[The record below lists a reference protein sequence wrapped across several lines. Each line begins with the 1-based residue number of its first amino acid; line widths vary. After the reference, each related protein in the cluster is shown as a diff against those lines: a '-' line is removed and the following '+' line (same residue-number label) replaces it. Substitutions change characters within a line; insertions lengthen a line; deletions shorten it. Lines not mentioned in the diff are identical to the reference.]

1 MGLVY
6 KIVEDHLNLIIV
18 KKGHRGYSVGTAP
31 HPCGFIRRDLM
42 GEMVLLGDEALA
54 LGAIDAG
61 ISSAYGYPGTP
72 SSEIMEYILRYS
84 ENRDDLFAAWA
95 SNEKTAYEE
104 ALGASF
110 VGKRVIVTM
119 KHVGLNVAADPFMN
133 SALLDIKGGLVL
145 AVADDPGMHS
155 SQGEQDSRYFSA
167 FARIM
172 CFEPRNQQECYEMTR
187 EAFDISE
194 KFHIPVMIR
203 LVTRLAHSRS
213 VVSPTKL
220 RSKNPLQKTD
230 NTRGWMLLPALSR
243 KNWSSLL
250 ARQADF
256 EKYTAGSE
264 FNRLTINPDF
274 KEFGVITS
282 GLGKNYY
289 DEAKLELPQQPSHL
303 HVSVYPVPVEKVRKL
318 AESVEKIVVIEEGC
332 TFIEDYLRGY
342 LPQSV
347 DISGKQDGAIPL
359 TGELTPDNIRAALG
373 LKPRKGLKTDIELPG
388 RPPQLCRGCP
398 HADSYEALNEARK
411 AFDNSIVTSDI
422 GCYSLGALPPYNAI
436 ETIICMGA
444 SIGTAKGAAEAGFD
458 PVVAVIGDST
468 FLHSGITGLVDAVSC
483 NTPITVVILDN
494 QTVAMTGGQTTILPS
509 SSLQPLIE
517 GLGVKPEHIRTIVPL
532 KKNLAENVEV
542 FKEEMKYKGV
552 SVIIPLREC
561 IETARKNKKS
571 GGSK

>member
-1 MGLVY
+1 
-6 KIVEDHLNLIIV
+6 
-18 KKGHRGYSVGTAP
+18 
-31 HPCGFIRRDLM
+31 M

-72 SSEIMEYILRYS
+72 SSEIMEYLLDYS
-84 ENRDDLFAAWA
+84 EKNEGLFATWS

-110 VGKRVIVTM
+110 VGKRVLVTM

-194 KFHIPVMIR
+194 MFHIPVMIR
-203 LVTRLAHSRS
+203 MVTRLAHSRA
-213 VVSPTKL
+213 VVVPSTP
-220 RSKNPLQKTD
+220 RERNPLAKTD
-230 NTRGWMLLPALSR
+230 NPKGWMLLPALAR
-243 KNWSSLL
+243 RNWSSLL

-256 EKYTAGSE
+256 EKYTTE
-264 FNRLTINPDF
+264 TRYNPLTINRGF
-274 KEFGVITS
+274 RKFGVITS

-289 DEAKLELPQQPSHL
+289 DEAKKELGSQPSHL
-303 HVSVYPVPVEKVRKL
+303 HISAYPVPVVKVREL
-318 AESVEKIVVIEEGC
+318 AAAVDKIVVIEEGC

-342 LPQSV
+342 LPQPV
-347 DISGKQDGAIPL
+347 EITGKKDGAVPL
-359 TGELTPDNIRAALG
+359 TGELNPDNIRGALG
-373 LKPRKGLKTDIELPG
+373 LAPREGLGTDMEIPG
-388 RPPQLCRGCP
+388 RPPQLCQGCP
-398 HADSYEALNEARK
+398 HADTYAALNEARES
-411 AFDNSIVTSDI
+411 FDNSIVTSDI

-444 SIGTAKGAAEAGFD
+444 SVGTAKGAAEAGFE

-468 FLHSGITGLVDAVSC
+468 FLHSGISPLIDAVSC
-483 NTPITVVILDN
+483 RTPMTLVILDN
-494 QTVAMTGGQTTILPS
+494 GTVAMTGGQKTILPS
-509 SSLQPLIE
+509 SRLQTLLE
-517 GLGVKPEHIRTIVPL
+517 GIGVEPEHIRTIIPL
-532 KKNLAENVEV
+532 KKHQEENVGI
-542 FKEEMKYKGV
+542 FKTEMNYKGL
-552 SVIIPLREC
+552 SVIIALREC
-561 IETARKNKKS
+561 LETARKQKKA
-571 GGSK
+571 GGQK

>member
-1 MGLVY
+1 
-6 KIVEDHLNLIIV
+6 
-18 KKGHRGYSVGTAP
+18 
-31 HPCGFIRRDLM
+31 M

-72 SSEIMEYILRYS
+72 SSEIMEYILKYS
-84 ENRDDLFAAWA
+84 KTDDDLFASWS

-110 VGKRVIVTM
+110 VGRRVLVTM

-194 KFHIPVMIR
+194 KYHIPVMIR
-203 LVTRLAHSRS
+203 MVTRLAHSRA
-213 VVSPTKL
+213 VVLTSPVREQNKM
-220 RSKNPLQKTD
+220 KKTD
-230 NTRGWMLLPALSR
+230 NTGGWMLLPALAR
-243 KNWSSLL
+243 RNWAGLL
-250 ARQADF
+250 AQQAEF
-256 EKYTAGSE
+256 EKYTTASE
-264 FNRLTINPDF
+264 YNPLVINPDF
-274 KEFGVITS
+274 KDFGVITS

-289 DEAKLELPQQPSHL
+289 DEAKKELKVLPSHL
-303 HVSVYPVPVEKVRKL
+303 HISAYPVPVEKVRKL
-318 AESVEKIVVIEEGC
+318 AESVEKIIIIEEGC

-342 LPQSV
+342 LPQPV
-347 DISGKQDGAIPL
+347 KIAGKQDGAIPL
-359 TGELTPDNIRAALG
+359 TGELNPDNIRKALG
-373 LKPRKGLKTDIELPG
+373 LDARTGLSTDIKLPG
-388 RPPQLCRGCP
+388 RPPQLCKGCP
-398 HADSYEALNEARK
+398 HADTYAALNEARES
-411 AFDNSIVTSDI
+411 FDNSIVTSDI
-422 GCYSLGALPPYNAI
+422 GCYSLGALPPYKAI

-444 SIGTAKGAAEAGFD
+444 SIGTAKGAAEAGFE

-468 FLHSGITGLVDAVSC
+468 FLHSGISPLIDAVSC
-483 NTPITVVILDN
+483 NTPMTVVILDN
-494 QTVAMTGGQTTILPS
+494 GTVAMTGGQETIMPS
-509 SSLQPLIE
+509 SRLKTLIE
-517 GLGVKPEHIRTIVPL
+517 GLGIAPEHLRTIIPL
-532 KKNLAENVEV
+532 KKHHDENVEV
-542 FKEEMKYKGV
+542 FKTEMNYRGV
-552 SVIIPLREC
+552 SVIIALREC
-561 IETARKNKKS
+561 LETMKHKKA